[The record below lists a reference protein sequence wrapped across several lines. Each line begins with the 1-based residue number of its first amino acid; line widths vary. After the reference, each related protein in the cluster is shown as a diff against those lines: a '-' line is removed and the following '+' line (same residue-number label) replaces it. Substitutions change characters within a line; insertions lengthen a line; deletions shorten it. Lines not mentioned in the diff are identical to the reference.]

1 MRRFWLAVVVA
12 LLLGGFVAN
21 WDAAFAQEP
30 AAPDTGA
37 PAAVAAPAAPE
48 APAPAAAPAAGA
60 TVSKGD
66 SWFMLVWKYSGVPGW
81 LIILCSFIAVY
92 LFARYA
98 YYFRHDK
105 MLPPEFVRAL
115 EDDLANRRVREAIE
129 KCNLSDTVLARVT
142 KAGLMQMRNGYD
154 EMVRGMQ
161 EQGEL
166 ESMKLFQQ
174 VGWLNI
180 IAAVAP
186 MLGLLGTVLGMIGA
200 FGQIA
205 VADIQPAPKDL
216 AANIEFAL
224 VTTAEGLYVA
234 IPVLTAYAIAR
245 NQVASILDETGSIA
259 GTFIDNFKGIE
270 ITPAMWAGVAE
281 AAAAGS
287 YAAAPAA
294 PAAPPLEAPP
304 PEEGAPPP
312 PPPV

>member
-1 MRRFWLAVVVA
+1 
-12 LLLGGFVAN
+12 
-21 WDAAFAQEP
+21 
-30 AAPDTGA
+30 
-37 PAAVAAPAAPE
+37 
-48 APAPAAAPAAGA
+48 
-60 TVSKGD
+60 
-66 SWFMLVWKYSGVPGW
+66 
-81 LIILCSFIAVY
+81 
-92 LFARYA
+92 
-98 YYFRHDK
+98 
-105 MLPPEFVRAL
+105 
-115 EDDLANRRVREAIE
+115 
-129 KCNLSDTVLARVT
+129 
-142 KAGLMQMRNGYD
+142 
-154 EMVRGMQ
+154 
-161 EQGEL
+161 
-166 ESMKLFQQ
+166 
-174 VGWLNI
+174 
-180 IAAVAP
+180 

-205 VADIQPAPKDL
+205 VADINPSPKEL

-259 GTFIDNFKGIE
+259 GTLIDNFKGIE